1 MALRAQVL
9 PFSPVTAHILFRVSR
24 VGAEQ
29 YLLLVVAV
37 VVLFVIVGAVASLI
51 LRRDF
56 RIDHEND
63 DDEPRD
69 DGVTSSE

>member
-1 MALRAQVL
+1 ML
-9 PFSPVTAHILFRVSR
+9 PFSPVSAHILFRLSR

-37 VVLFVIVGAVASLI
+37 VVLFAIVGVVASMI

-56 RIDHEND
+56 KVDQVD
-63 DDEPRD
+63 QDDERD
-69 DGVTSSE
+69 ERPDDHSPTA